1 MGRHSTIES
10 IARMLQIVKLM
21 SQEGGA
27 TLSQM
32 EKATDIDRWTIKD
45 MIDSLE
51 TMNTD
56 GKGLCITEYKDPTDK
71 RKTYYQIDRANLW
84 TLTLP
89 GLSLSDDE
97 GMLLAL
103 MMSQSQQTPV
113 LKDAAQGLQT
123 KLSWFKDAQNYQIY
137 NVNAT
142 EKIISEYAKEAVS
155 VILKAINQG
164 KCLSFTYDNA
174 GNTKLARRD
183 VMPLYMFVYD
193 GGLYLNAQKIE
204 DGEPRT
210 FALERIQDVPK
221 IISPRKRPKPL
232 PYDGRLE
239 DPFGPFCEHKGF
251 TFSVTFDSWQGW
263 YNMQKRWPDSIK
275 VKRNPDGT
283 CTLTARTRGLHVVKK
298 WIMGQAKNVK
308 KIEPKW
314 LRDKILEDIDAM
326 TSAIRKN

>member
-27 TLSQM
+27 TLSEM

-51 TMNTD
+51 AMNTD
-56 GKGLCITEYKDPTDK
+56 GKGLCITEYKDPNDK
-71 RKTYYQIDRANLW
+71 RKTYYQIDRSSLW

-113 LKDAAQGLQT
+113 LKDAAQGLQA
-123 KLSWFKDAQNYQIY
+123 KLSWFKDAQNHQIY

-142 EKIISEYAKEAVS
+142 EKIIREEAKEAVG
-155 VILKAINQG
+155 VILKAIQQN
-164 KCLSFTYDNA
+164 KCLCFTYDNA
-174 GNTKLARRD
+174 GNSKLARRD

-193 GGLYLNAQKIE
+193 GGLYLNAQKLE
-204 DGEPRT
+204 DGELRT
-210 FALERIQDVPK
+210 FAVERIQDVPK
-221 IISPRKRPKPL
+221 ITSPRKRPTPL

-263 YNMQKRWPDSIK
+263 YNMQRRWPDSIK

-314 LRDKILEDIDAM
+314 LRDKILEEIDAM
-326 TSAIRKN
+326 TSSVRQN

>member
-21 SQEGGA
+21 SQEEGA

-56 GKGLCITEYKDPTDK
+56 GKGLCITEYKDPNDK
-71 RKTYYQIDRANLW
+71 RKTYYQIDRTNLW

-210 FALERIQDVPK
+210 FALERIQDVPR

-251 TFSVTFDSWQGW
+251 TFSVTFDSTL
-263 YNMQKRWPDSIK
+263 RIK
-275 VKRNPDGT
+275 EISPRKFSVSA

-326 TSAIRKN
+326 TASVRKK

>member
-21 SQEGGA
+21 SQDGGA

-32 EKATDIDRWTIKD
+32 EKATGIDRWTIRD

-51 TMNTD
+51 AMNTD
-56 GKGLCITEYKDPTDK
+56 GQGLCITESKDPNDK
-71 RKTYYQIDRANLW
+71 RKTYYQIDRSSLW

-97 GMLLAL
+97 GVLLAL

-113 LKDAAQGLQT
+113 LKDAAKGLQT
-123 KLSWFKDAQNYQIY
+123 KLSWFKDSQNYQIY

-142 EKIISEYAKEAVS
+142 EKIIGEDAKEAVGI
-155 VILKAINQG
+155 ILKAIQQN

-174 GNTKLARRD
+174 GNTKLAKRM

-193 GGLYLNAQKIE
+193 GGLYLNAQKLE
-204 DGEPRT
+204 DGELRT
-210 FALERIQDVPK
+210 YALERIQDVPK
-221 IISPRKRPKPL
+221 ITSPKKRPKPL

-239 DPFGPFCEHKGF
+239 DPFGPFCEKEPF

-263 YNMQKRWPDSIK
+263 YNMQKRWPKSITVEK
-275 VKRNPDGT
+275 NPDDT
-283 CTLTARTRGLHVVKK
+283 CTLTAKTRGLHVVKK
-298 WIMGQAKNVK
+298 WIMGQCKHVK

-314 LRDKILEDIDAM
+314 LRDSILGEIKDM
-326 TSAIRKN
+326 TSALST

>member
-1 MGRHSTIES
+1 
-10 IARMLQIVKLM
+10 
-21 SQEGGA
+21 
-27 TLSQM
+27 
-32 EKATDIDRWTIKD
+32 

-51 TMNTD
+51 AMNTD
-56 GKGLCITEYKDPTDK
+56 GKGLCITEYKDPNDK
-71 RKTYYQIDRANLW
+71 RKTYYQIDRSSLW

-113 LKDAAQGLQT
+113 LKDAAQGLQA

-142 EKIISEYAKEAVS
+142 EKIIREEAKEAVG
-155 VILKAINQG
+155 VILKAIQQN
-164 KCLSFTYDNA
+164 KCLCFTYDNA
-174 GNTKLARRD
+174 GNSKLARRD

-193 GGLYLNAQKIE
+193 GGLYLNAQKLE
-204 DGEPRT
+204 DGELRT
-210 FALERIQDVPK
+210 FAVERIQDVPK
-221 IISPRKRPKPL
+221 ITSPRKRPTPL

-263 YNMQKRWPDSIK
+263 YNMQRRWPDSIK

-314 LRDKILEDIDAM
+314 LRDKILEEIDAM
-326 TSAIRKN
+326 TSSVRQN

>member
-27 TLSQM
+27 TLSEM

-51 TMNTD
+51 AMNTD
-56 GKGLCITEYKDPTDK
+56 GKGLCITEYKDPNDK
-71 RKTYYQIDRANLW
+71 RKTYYQIDRSSLW

-113 LKDAAQGLQT
+113 LKDAAQGLQA

-142 EKIISEYAKEAVS
+142 EKIIREEAKEAVG
-155 VILKAINQG
+155 VILKAIQQN
-164 KCLSFTYDNA
+164 KCLCFTYDNA
-174 GNTKLARRD
+174 GNSKLARRD

-193 GGLYLNAQKIE
+193 GGLYLNAQKLE
-204 DGEPRT
+204 DGELRT
-210 FALERIQDVPK
+210 FAVERIQDVPK
-221 IISPRKRPKPL
+221 ITSPRKRPTPL

-263 YNMQKRWPDSIK
+263 YNMQRRWPDSIK

-314 LRDKILEDIDAM
+314 LRDKILEEIDAM
-326 TSAIRKN
+326 TSSVRQN